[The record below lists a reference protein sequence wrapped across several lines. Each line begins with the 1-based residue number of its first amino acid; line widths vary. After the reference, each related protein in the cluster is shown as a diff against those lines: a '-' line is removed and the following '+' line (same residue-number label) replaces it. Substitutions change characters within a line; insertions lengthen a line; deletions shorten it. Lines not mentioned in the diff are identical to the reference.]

1 MFNNIPPITRNL
13 IILNIVVYVVTN
25 FFLYGLHRPEL
36 YSILSAF
43 YPGSPNFE
51 SWQIITHMFM
61 HAPFDDGSGILH
73 ILFNMF
79 TLFSFGPILEQ
90 SLGDKKYLILY
101 FLSGLGAFVLFNL
114 WNFIEIQQL
123 TQTLESFGVDPSDIY
138 QQADFNYTGNVFF
151 SNKTPETFALSEEL
165 FKSLRTPMLGASG
178 AIFGVIAAFATLY
191 PEARIGIMFI
201 PIPVK
206 VKYVLPIVVIGSI
219 YLGVTSSGDG
229 IAHLAHVGGAIVGFI
244 LAKIWKKHLYRF
256 N

>member
-13 IILNIVVYVVTN
+13 IIINVVVFIASFLLPQLNNLLAAY
-25 FFLYGLHRPEL
+25 
-36 YSILSAF
+36 
-43 YPGSPNFE
+43 YPFSPNFK

-61 HAPFDDGSGILH
+61 HGSIMH

-79 TLFSFGPILEQ
+79 TLYSFGPILEQ

-101 FLSGLGAFVLFNL
+101 FLSGLGAFFLFNL
-114 WNFIEIQQL
+114 WNFVEVQQMVSGLQSLGINPTEIY
-123 TQTLESFGVDPSDIY
+123 TKADINYVGDFSITTKTKEGV
-138 QQADFNYTGNVFF
+138 
-151 SNKTPETFALSEEL
+151 ELSQNL
-165 FKSLRTPMLGASG
+165 FMALRTPMVGASG

-191 PEARIGIMFI
+191 PDAKIGIMFI

-219 YLGVTSSGDG
+219 YLGLSGNGGG

-244 LAKIWKKHLYRF
+244 LAKIWRKHLYRF